1 MEKYDFSG
9 WATRNDLQCSDGRI
23 IRKDAFKHNDGL
35 TVPLVWNHD
44 HTDPFRVIGHALL
57 ENREEGVYTYGKF
70 NDTELGKTA
79 KIYVSVLGDEQAQ
92 ADAVKGLKSAA
103 PFLRGKLAKSLNL
116 RNTPQLFFT
125 VDQSIEYG
133 VRMSRLID
141 EEIAKIPEREEEEVA
156 TEDDEW

>member
-1 MEKYDFSG
+1 MRKNSVKN
-9 WATRNDLQCSDGRI
+9 TRINQEVMKELSNL
-23 IRKDAFKHNDGL
+23 IR
-35 TVPLVWNHD
+35 
-44 HTDPFRVIGHALL
+44 
-57 ENREEGVYTYGKF
+57 
-70 NDTELGKTA
+70 TELKDPRINPLMTSIVACEVAPDLKTA
-79 KIYVSVLGDEQAQ
+79 KIYVSVLGDEEAQ
-92 ADAVKGLKSAA
+92 KDAVKGLKSAA